1 MQEEQLWR
9 FAADLAPLA
18 SSLDGRDTRAAL
30 AAAFAALAKLLPDL
44 QLSST
49 LLTDLN
55 AMSTTEV
62 CIAHIFDRSILIRVF
77 LSAVSSVFVH
87 VINHETDRQSAC
99 NIMALKSQFN
109 ALTLWLCLLSG
120 GCYGL

>member
-18 SSLDGRDTRAAL
+18 GSLDGRDTRTAL

-44 QLSST
+44 QHPST

-55 AMSTTEV
+55 AMSATEV
-62 CIAHIFDRSILIRVF
+62 CIRSGHDCYLCV
-77 LSAVSSVFVH
+77 LPSAASSFP
-87 VINHETDRQSAC
+87 
-99 NIMALKSQFN
+99 
-109 ALTLWLCLLSG
+109 
-120 GCYGL
+120 

>member
-1 MQEEQLWR
+1 MHAGVSHAEQLWR

-18 SSLDGRDTRAAL
+18 GSLASGDSRAAL

-44 QLSST
+44 QESAQ

-62 CIAHIFDRSILIRVF
+62 CLPCSMGLSPLIVG
-77 LSAVSSVFVH
+77 AGH
-87 VINHETDRQSAC
+87 VTHTP
-99 NIMALKSQFN
+99 
-109 ALTLWLCLLSG
+109 
-120 GCYGL
+120 

>member
-1 MQEEQLWR
+1 MYGSLVRQLPGAAGNMQEEQLWR

-18 SSLDGRDTRAAL
+18 GSLDGRDTRAAL

-44 QLSST
+44 QQTST

-62 CIAHIFDRSILIRVF
+62 CIATRYDCYLCVF
-77 LSAVSSVFVH
+77 QSLSM
-87 VINHETDRQSAC
+87 Q
-99 NIMALKSQFN
+99 
-109 ALTLWLCLLSG
+109 
-120 GCYGL
+120 